1 MVAEKKTRQFIE
13 QLVKAK
19 SSNEDESLK
28 LYEKLIPDEVDIKS
42 EQEEVT
48 VKTTENNIAPATENS
63 RLQRGTKRKLSDGM
77 VEVTSKRKPSIL
89 NEEKKYGIC
98 RDPTKFSKGS
108 KLHNLAKLYSSIL
121 PYYRDIVDIK
131 RNGNCGYRALS
142 YQLYD
147 GNQREYLRF
156 NAPER
161 AQVAA
166 CTLSRP

>member
-1 MVAEKKTRQFIE
+1 
-13 QLVKAK
+13 
-19 SSNEDESLK
+19 
-28 LYEKLIPDEVDIKS
+28 
-42 EQEEVT
+42 
-48 VKTTENNIAPATENS
+48 VKTAENNIAPATENS

-131 RNGNCGYRALS
+131 RNENCGYHALS

-147 GNQREYLRF
+147 GNQREYLRVKAMIKNF
-156 NAPER
+156 FSENINIYSS
-161 AQVAA
+161 
-166 CTLSRP
+166 SRSFFGVKRCASILESN

>member
-1 MVAEKKTRQFIE
+1 M
-13 QLVKAK
+13 
-19 SSNEDESLK
+19 
-28 LYEKLIPDEVDIKS
+28 
-42 EQEEVT
+42 
-48 VKTTENNIAPATENS
+48 KTTENNIAPATENS

-147 GNQREYLRF
+147 GNQREYLRVKAMIKNF
-156 NAPER
+156 FSENINIYSS
-161 AQVAA
+161 
-166 CTLSRP
+166 SRSFFDVKRCASILESN